1 VSFPLHEVDTR
12 PGGWVPAAY
21 TESLGDGSACMR
33 GTRNHPR
40 RCIALSGTIGVDVR
54 CVIYARRP
62 SPCRI
67 FAPEAEWGHGDAAC
81 GDARRLHWLPPLAGS
96 YEGFPIA

>member
-1 VSFPLHEVDTR
+1 VSFPFGEVDTE

-21 TESLGDGSACMR
+21 AESIDHGGACMR

-40 RCIALSGTIGVDVR
+40 RCLALCGTVGVDVR
-54 CVIYARRP
+54 CAIYEQRP
-62 SPCRI
+62 SPCRL
-67 FAPEAEWGHGDAAC
+67 FAPDAERGRGDAAC
-81 GDARRLHWLPPLAGS
+81 GDARRLHGLPPLTGS